1 MANYQI
7 NSNDLEFKKF
17 LKGVQS
23 AEFEHNT
30 TITGTTTIQQ
40 TSRNNLRRQGL
51 AALKEDL
58 IVLYG
63 DEFDIVETEAGLVIV
78 TENEADG
85 TTFSWELK
93 STIKS
98 VDYDP
103 FLDAD
108 RWEAKCEATAAKKA
122 RIAAE
127 KETKAK
133 LLAAKREAKLRE
145 FEARSAE

>member
-1 MANYQI
+1 MNYTI
-7 NSNDLEFKKF
+7 NSKDLEFKKF
-17 LKGVQS
+17 LHKVED

-40 TSRNNLRRQGL
+40 TSRNNLRREGL

-58 IVLYG
+58 IMLYG
-63 DEFDIVETEAGLVIV
+63 DDFDIVETESGIVLVA
-78 TENEADG
+78 ENAADG

-108 RWEAKCEATAAKKA
+108 KWEAKCEAVAAKKA
-122 RIAAE
+122 RIAKEKAE
-127 KETKAK
+127 KAE
-133 LLAAKREAKLRE
+133 LLAAKRAAKLKELEERNE
-145 FEARSAE
+145 N

>member
-1 MANYQI
+1 MNI
-7 NSNDLEFKKF
+7 NTKNLEFKQF
-17 LKGVQS
+17 LRKVGNS
-23 AEFEHNT
+23 EFEHNT

-40 TSRNNLRRQGL
+40 TSRNNLRREGL

-78 TENEADG
+78 TENETDG

-103 FLDAD
+103 FLDGD
-108 RWEAKCEATAAKKA
+108 KWEAKCEATAAKKA

-127 KETKAK
+127 KEAKTKLMEAKRKAK
-133 LLAAKREAKLRE
+133 L
-145 FEARSAE
+145 AELEVRNAE